1 MPYSKKQFVQA
12 ALEEIGLAAHI
23 FDASPEEIESGVR
36 RLDAMIGQWNA
47 RGIRLGYPM
56 PDSPENTVID
66 QKTSVP
72 DSTNDAVITGL
83 AVRLAPSYGKALARE
98 TKVNAKSGFDTLVL
112 LSGVTSP
119 LEKQFPNTMPVGA
132 GHKVRRYGNGNP
144 FFGTPE
150 DPVDASSA
158 GELDYY

>member
-36 RLDAMIGQWNA
+36 RLDAMIGEWNA
-47 RGIRLGYPM
+47 RGISLGYPM
-56 PDSPENTVID
+56 PDNPEDTQIE
-66 QKTSVP
+66 QKTAVP
-72 DSTNDAVITGL
+72 DSANEAIITGL
-83 AVRLAPSYGKALARE
+83 AVRLGPSYGKTLARE
-98 TKVNAKSGFDTLVL
+98 TKVRAKNGFDALVM

-119 LEKQFPNTMPVGA
+119 LEKQLPSTMPVGA
-132 GHKVRRYGNGNP
+132 GHKVYQSGSGNP
-144 FFGTPE
+144 FFQKPL
-150 DPVDASSA
+150 DPVDANSS